1 MIRWFKIQYYKLKF
15 YIEAK
20 VRRFKHRNDDPFIY

>member
-1 MIRWFKIQYYKLKF
+1 MIFWLKLHYYKIKL
-15 YIEAK
+15 YVEAK